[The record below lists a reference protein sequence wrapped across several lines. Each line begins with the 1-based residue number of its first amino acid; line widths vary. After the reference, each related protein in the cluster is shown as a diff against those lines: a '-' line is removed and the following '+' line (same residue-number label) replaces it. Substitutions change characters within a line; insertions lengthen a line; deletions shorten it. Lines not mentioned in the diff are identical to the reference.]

1 MYREVCLRGGH
12 AAVGE
17 AKWWKRVGSAL
28 AGVEAATR
36 STALGTVLKYA
47 YEKWYCPPLFSRF
60 LLTLCWGEG
69 EREREITSKACEER
83 RFSFLHIDQWSFHRS
98 FCLQFFFSNQQLAPP
113 PKKKKTGS

>member
-1 MYREVCLRGGH
+1 M
-12 AAVGE
+12 GE

-60 LLTLCWGEG
+60 LLTLFWG
-69 EREREITSKACEER
+69 ERERERESER
-83 RFSFLHIDQWSFHRS
+83 ERERERERESSI
-98 FCLQFFFSNQQLAPP
+98 
-113 PKKKKTGS
+113 

>member
-1 MYREVCLRGGH
+1 M
-12 AAVGE
+12 GE

-69 EREREITSKACEER
+69 EREREGDYEQSVR
-83 RFSFLHIDQWSFHRS
+83 RTALFIPPHRSVVVSSSFLLTKKMFQINNS
-98 FCLQFFFSNQQLAPP
+98 PP
-113 PKKKKTGS
+113 PKKKTGS